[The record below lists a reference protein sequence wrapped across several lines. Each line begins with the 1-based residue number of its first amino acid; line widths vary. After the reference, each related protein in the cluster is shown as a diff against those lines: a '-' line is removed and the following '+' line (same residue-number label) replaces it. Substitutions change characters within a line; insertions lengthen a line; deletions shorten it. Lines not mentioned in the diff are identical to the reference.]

1 MTKREMLIA
10 IKNDLVANSD
20 AITDCAEKVEFLE
33 AQIAQLDAKATKAKE
48 RAAEKK
54 AVGDELREAI
64 YNTLTSEPMTIPE
77 IASTFDDE
85 TVTEARVRAR
95 LSQLVQ
101 ADRIAKEKVKTESG
115 EKMGYF
121 ILADAAL

>member
-20 AITDCAEKVEFLE
+20 AITDCTEKVEFLE
-33 AQIAQLDAKATKAKE
+33 TQIAQLDAKATKAKE

-54 AVGDELREAI
+54 AIGDELREAI
-64 YNTLTSEPMTIPE
+64 YNVLTSEPTTIPE
-77 IASTFDDE
+77 IASNFDDE
-85 TVTEARVRAR
+85 TVTEAKIRAR

-101 ADRIAKEKVKTESG
+101 ADRVAKEKVKTESG

-121 ILADAAL
+121 IPADAAL

>member
-121 ILADAAL
+121 IPADAAL